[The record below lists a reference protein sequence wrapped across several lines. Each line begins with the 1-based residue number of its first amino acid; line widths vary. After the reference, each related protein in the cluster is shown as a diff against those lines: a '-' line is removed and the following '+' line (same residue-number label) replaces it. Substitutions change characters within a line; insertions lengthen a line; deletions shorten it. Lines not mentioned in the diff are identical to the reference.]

1 LIRYYENMN
10 NIDPRLL
17 EIDNAL
23 YRIATRVLV
32 IKDDKV
38 LLVREKDDDWWSFPG
53 GGVDYG
59 ETIPEALIREA
70 VEELGA
76 EPEHIV
82 VEDAPAFISIGA
94 VANGVPR
101 CNLFYRA
108 TVPEEEIK
116 PTADVIKQAWYSID
130 EFSNLKMGPMADDVI
145 VKLRKVIGEKYDPT
159 NQIR

>member
-1 LIRYYENMN
+1 MN
-10 NIDPRLL
+10 NIDPRLT

-32 IKDDKV
+32 IKGDKV

-59 ETIPEALIREA
+59 ETIREALLREV
-70 VEELGA
+70 VEELGV
-76 EPEHIV
+76 EPEHIT

-94 VANGVPR
+94 IANGVPR

-108 TVPEEEIK
+108 TVPQEEIAL
-116 PTADVIKQAWYSID
+116 TEDVIKQEWYSID
-130 EFSNLKMGPMADDVI
+130 ELSNLKMGPMADDVI
-145 VKLRKVIGEKYDPT
+145 TELRKIIGAKHE
-159 NQIR
+159 I